1 MNGSDVVASGVFLH
15 IGIRAGK
22 TAECQRMAGLH
33 VLGDRVTTHTRGDAL
48 GFFRSLIGATIG
60 FAIAGPVGLV
70 AGPLI
75 AHDTSGGSC
84 DGSDV
89 GDSGSGLGDTM
100 D

>member
-1 MNGSDVVASGVFLH
+1 MIGFVSTGADTRERPRNASVWLDSTARGSGP
-15 IGIRAGK
+15 I
-22 TAECQRMAGLH
+22 
-33 VLGDRVTTHTRGDAL
+33 HTRGDAL

>member
-1 MNGSDVVASGVFLH
+1 VAFIATYEYARERPRNASVWLDSTARGSGS
-15 IGIRAGK
+15 K
-22 TAECQRMAGLH
+22 
-33 VLGDRVTTHTRGDAL
+33 HTRGDAL

>member
-1 MNGSDVVASGVFLH
+1 MWLVEYFATTGYARERPRNASVWLDSTTRGSGS
-15 IGIRAGK
+15 K
-22 TAECQRMAGLH
+22 
-33 VLGDRVTTHTRGDAL
+33 HTRGDAL

>member
-1 MNGSDVVASGVFLH
+1 M
-15 IGIRAGK
+15 
-22 TAECQRMAGLH
+22 
-33 VLGDRVTTHTRGDAL
+33 

-75 AHDTSGGSC
+75 ANDTSGGSC